1 MPLGI
6 NMDKQILLH
15 IQNARHLIG
24 TILDDEVYEDDKDS
38 VLSEAIESLDK
49 ILGFVIQ

>member
-6 NMDKQILLH
+6 NMDKQILIH

-24 TILDDEVYEDDKDS
+24 TILDDEVYDDDKLL
-38 VLSEAIESLDK
+38 VLHEAWRSLDK
-49 ILGFVIQ
+49 VLGFVI